1 MEGRKVDVEMRKII
15 FMTGKY
21 INEVKIKICV
31 YVLICLIIS
40 PVSLIIPYFTG
51 EFIDDIYNSTSYNV
65 LYQYSFTILG
75 VISIKLLLKYIRN
88 MLYTDLQM
96 KMAYRFNSDVIR
108 HIQHIDLL
116 ISSKMEPSYLS
127 QQVNIDTNEI
137 IIFVLT
143 FLQNSIGSC
152 LDLVIPTI
160 ILIDL
165 DRRLSIVMGIVI
177 IIYIFYYLIFK
188 ECK

>member
-75 VISIKLLLKYIRN
+75 VISIKLLLKYI
-88 MLYTDLQM
+88 
-96 KMAYRFNSDVIR
+96 
-108 HIQHIDLL
+108 
-116 ISSKMEPSYLS
+116 
-127 QQVNIDTNEI
+127 
-137 IIFVLT
+137 
-143 FLQNSIGSC
+143 
-152 LDLVIPTI
+152 
-160 ILIDL
+160 
-165 DRRLSIVMGIVI
+165 
-177 IIYIFYYLIFK
+177 
-188 ECK
+188 